1 MDQWISRVHYTFRGL
16 LFVENL
22 SPHWNWKSNITKKG
36 KQNLKTRTRYFEKRG
51 FILNFYIKV
60 NKIWIGA
67 IFLTV
72 PWLPGELSARNGSCR
87 ELLFW
92 ELISISFG
100 YMRFRYV
107 ALQLSLLKVDYTEI
121 MKRVLKNREKSL
133 RSEKMNAKG
142 KASSTVSWVLFG
154 LINLQTCN
162 SKKTRIM
169 KLNRIFRLL
178 IFPFR
183 SPGELYN

>member
-1 MDQWISRVHYTFRGL
+1 MPYSSQCLDSRA
-16 LFVENL
+16 
-22 SPHWNWKSNITKKG
+22 
-36 KQNLKTRTRYFEKRG
+36 
-51 FILNFYIKV
+51 NFPREM
-60 NKIWIGA
+60 A
-67 IFLTV
+67 
-72 PWLPGELSARNGSCR
+72 SCR
-87 ELLFW
+87 ELLFR
-92 ELISISFG
+92 ELISIPLG

-169 KLNRIFRLL
+169 KLNLIFRLL
-178 IFPFR
+178 IFPLR